1 MVQMDVITSLKTV
14 KEELDSNL
22 TKASTALE
30 HFAVDTEAVHH
41 LSECR
46 DLLKQA
52 SSVLK
57 LLEFDGATH
66 LLNEMIFLI
75 EQLQHSPN
83 SSESQK
89 FMEQMACLG
98 LSLIQLEH
106 FLEYTLLKERHLPLL
121 LSGRINAIRK
131 LLRQRPLSD
140 ATFIHEPFANPEVLD
155 MYKAFGESTDS
166 ASFKLEN
173 VGPACKP
180 FRLMFQVGLLAVI
193 KEKKVIPSSVQIMQ
207 RALERLCAICGAVPM
222 TKLWFIGRAVLL
234 SLQYGHVSITPG
246 RLFVLSSLERQI
258 KQIVYGRDELLQM
271 EPPEHLVSEC
281 MGIIALASV
290 QGGATE
296 QSVLLT
302 SLQDLFNAKADC
314 TDLELVEEA
323 KLMNGPTGTV
333 IQSVVQLIYDELAY
347 LKEAMDLRSRD
358 IVPQWNQEKTPH
370 EIVEQAAHTLNMIGE
385 LESAA
390 VLREQSPVIEN
401 LIDENATVESEALQS
416 LADTFVFIEQALSKL
431 LGQYAVN
438 LDPDDE
444 SALTPWSILEQARHL
459 VFVES
464 RASLGVVKRSV
475 ASYVDAHGDGTYLD
489 QVSMHLKTSVGALKF
504 LHLDRA
510 AQVLNNVMHYI
521 DQYMIQQG
529 QMPTPDVLE
538 TLADVLT
545 SVDYYLE
552 SLEDRKSIGDGVLEA
567 AELSVNMLKQ
577 AFEQSV
583 TEADSV

>member
-180 FRLMFQVGLLAVI
+180 FRNEAQ
-193 KEKKVIPSSVQIMQ
+193 EN
-207 RALERLCAICGAVPM
+207 RN
-222 TKLWFIGRAVLL
+222 TK
-234 SLQYGHVSITPG
+234 
-246 RLFVLSSLERQI
+246 
-258 KQIVYGRDELLQM
+258 
-271 EPPEHLVSEC
+271 
-281 MGIIALASV
+281 
-290 QGGATE
+290 
-296 QSVLLT
+296 
-302 SLQDLFNAKADC
+302 DL
-314 TDLELVEEA
+314 
-323 KLMNGPTGTV
+323 
-333 IQSVVQLIYDELAY
+333 
-347 LKEAMDLRSRD
+347 
-358 IVPQWNQEKTPH
+358 
-370 EIVEQAAHTLNMIGE
+370 
-385 LESAA
+385 
-390 VLREQSPVIEN
+390 
-401 LIDENATVESEALQS
+401 
-416 LADTFVFIEQALSKL
+416 
-431 LGQYAVN
+431 
-438 LDPDDE
+438 
-444 SALTPWSILEQARHL
+444 
-459 VFVES
+459 
-464 RASLGVVKRSV
+464 
-475 ASYVDAHGDGTYLD
+475 
-489 QVSMHLKTSVGALKF
+489 
-504 LHLDRA
+504 
-510 AQVLNNVMHYI
+510 
-521 DQYMIQQG
+521 
-529 QMPTPDVLE
+529 
-538 TLADVLT
+538 
-545 SVDYYLE
+545 
-552 SLEDRKSIGDGVLEA
+552 
-567 AELSVNMLKQ
+567 
-577 AFEQSV
+577 
-583 TEADSV
+583 